1 MGLSNFF
8 KLTPTFHI
16 SSDKWLWSF
25 LQEIYVVI
33 LSVILI

>member
-16 SSDKWLWSF
+16 SSDEWLWSF